1 MPIKNINEWDVGHGS
16 INEINKE
23 TEENFKKWKRQL
35 KAKKGLS
42 VIGKANLDF
51 PKFEEWFL
59 NTNLIN
65 YTDLGLEEALSD
77 DEIWR
82 MINRSRCS
90 DDAVNKGQPSY
101 SDKRT
106 LQKMKAIC
114 DYQESFDDAFE
125 LLFLN
130 DRYAIISYGSLES
143 TIVKKETLFNL
154 VFLKK
159 YENTPINEVDDEI
172 PNALIPLSSSLA
184 VKSMHEITT
193 EKQQI
198 HEELLRVDA
207 CESEELMPLK
217 KEFDKRMA
225 ELEAYRDQ
233 IYQLQMAKERELLAK
248 VAELNKEMFLLET
261 QIYTIRCYLGEAVSM
276 KKIRSGKA
284 AAIEEPV
291 VLYQKM
297 RYLDEELGRLK
308 GRDFDFTDEKLF
320 EDLLKK
326 HEDVL
331 DLFCPS
337 EKSINMIRISKSGQI
352 VDEENGML
360 KNYELYH
367 GKRPAILVR
376 NGSNVWIG
384 WCDEKKIRLADNMF
398 ISQGTNEKTSK
409 EDVASRLFIFSVL
422 NGLQQFSDILALPEK
437 VDFAKGSK
445 YIIYSSADTLIEDNT
460 YLPFLD
466 LIRKANQTTKEQ
478 DMVLVIRNISDGR
491 YSVWGGF
498 VYDRGTGNTSRT
510 EDARVKNGIHKISFI
525 DTRKTYPD
533 FYISA
538 KKERSETGA
547 TARMRVE
554 EGEFINLNWL
564 NSLLLSYYIDTKRVS
579 TQKVDGAKMDYA
591 YIVWYLLQAK
601 EYLVKRENEEA
612 ERIKPYMDILR
623 VNKWQNYVSSFK
635 LIHHIRTI
643 TDYQAKRFA
652 KWYKNLTMEEMDV
665 YKDYLIIN
673 DFEKYMNKDSEMK

>member
-16 INEINKE
+16 IDKLNRE
-23 TEENFKKWKRQL
+23 TEQNFRKWKKQL
-35 KAKKGLS
+35 EAKKGLS
-42 VIGKANLDF
+42 IIGKVNLDF
-51 PKFEEWFL
+51 QKFEEWFL
-59 NTNLIN
+59 QTNTIN
-65 YTDLGLEEALSD
+65 YKDLCLREALSD
-77 DEIWR
+77 DEIYR
-82 MINRSRCS
+82 LINHSSCS

-101 SDKRT
+101 FDKRT
-106 LQKMKAIC
+106 LKEMKAIC

-130 DRYAIISYGSLES
+130 DRYAIISYGSLEP
-143 TIVKKETLFNL
+143 TIVGKETLFNL
-154 VFLKK
+154 VFLKE
-159 YENTPINEVDDEI
+159 YENTPINEVDVEV

-207 CESEELMPLK
+207 CESEELIPLK

-384 WCDEKKIRLADNMF
+384 WCDENKIRLSDNMF
-398 ISQGTNEKTSK
+398 ISQSTNEETSK
-409 EDVASRLFIFSVL
+409 EEAASRLFIFSVL

-466 LIRKANQTTKEQ
+466 LVRKANKTTKEQ
-478 DMVLVIRNISDGR
+478 DVILVIRNITDGR

-510 EDARVKNGIHKISFI
+510 DDAIVRNGVQKISFI
-525 DTRKTYPD
+525 DTRRTYPEI
-533 FYISA
+533 YISA

-554 EGEFINLNWL
+554 EGEYINLNWL
-564 NSLLLSYYIDTKRVS
+564 NSLLLSYYIDTKRVG

-591 YIVWYLLQAK
+591 YIVRYLLQAK

-612 ERIKPYMDILR
+612 EKIKPYLDILR

-635 LIHHIRTI
+635 LIHHVRTI